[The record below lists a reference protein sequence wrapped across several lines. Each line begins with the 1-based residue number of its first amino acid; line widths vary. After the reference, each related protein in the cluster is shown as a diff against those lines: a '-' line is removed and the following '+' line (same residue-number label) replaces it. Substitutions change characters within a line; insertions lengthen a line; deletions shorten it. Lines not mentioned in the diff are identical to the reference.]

1 MFQSQVSFTD
11 PGRSVTL
18 CALKPRGA
26 WLTRMRWSKIDRE
39 DKMSGILSSWR
50 LKSLTSASALMLCC
64 VSAASAQETKWPTH
78 PVDIYVGFAPGGYA
92 DTVSR
97 IIGAALSKKLGQPF
111 VVQNIGGAG
120 GNIAARQVATKP
132 GDGYSILATT
142 TALAINTTLYKSKGF
157 TPGGLIPVAIPAF
170 APEALTASTKSNIK
184 SLRDLAGAAKSKKL
198 YLATPGIGS
207 GSQIAQTYFF
217 QKLVKLPITQIPFSG
232 GGPAM
237 QGVLTGDANL
247 LAATAA
253 AQIVS
258 AIKGNQIVGLAVASE
273 KRDPA
278 IPNVPTFAEQGY
290 PNFLASS
297 WVGFFASPG
306 TPHAIVV
313 KLNKAI
319 NEIVKEP
326 SIQKTFKHIG
336 AQASIKSAAQTQKDF
351 NDDVA
356 RWSTMVTKIGLSL

>member
-1 MFQSQVSFTD
+1 MGKT
-11 PGRSVTL
+11 
-18 CALKPRGA
+18 
-26 WLTRMRWSKIDRE
+26 
-39 DKMSGILSSWR
+39 
-50 LKSLTSASALMLCC
+50 LKSCRWKAVASAAALILGGASS
-64 VSAASAQETKWPTH
+64 VSAQQLQWPTH
-78 PVDIYVGFAPGGYA
+78 EVVIYVGFAPGGYA
-92 DTVSR
+92 DTVAR
-97 IIGAALSKKLGQPF
+97 LIGAQLSKKLGQPF

-132 GDGYSILATT
+132 GDGYSLLATT

-157 TPGGLIPVAIPAF
+157 TPEGLVPIAIPAF
-170 APEALTASTKSNIK
+170 APEALTAGESSKIK
-184 SLRDLAGAAKSKKL
+184 SLRDLSIAVKSNKL

-207 GSQIAQTYFF
+207 GSQIAETYFF

-258 AIKGNQIVGLAVASE
+258 AIKSHQIVGLAVASE

-290 PNFLASS
+290 PNFFASS

-306 TPHAIVV
+306 TPKAIVT
-313 KLNKAI
+313 KLNTAI
-319 NEIVKEP
+319 NEIVSDP
-326 SIQKTFKHIG
+326 SIRKTFERIG
-336 AQASIKSAAQTQKDF
+336 AQSSIKSAARTQKEF
-351 NDDVA
+351 RADVA
-356 RWSTMVTKIGLSL
+356 RWSTMVKNIGLSL